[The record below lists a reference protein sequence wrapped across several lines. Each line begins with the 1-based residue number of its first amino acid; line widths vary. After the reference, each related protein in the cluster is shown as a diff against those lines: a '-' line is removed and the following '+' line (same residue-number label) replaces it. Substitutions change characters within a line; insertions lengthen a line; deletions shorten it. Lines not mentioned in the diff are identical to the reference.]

1 LGRLSQR
8 IGRRWTTI
16 LAATLLLPIVPFW
29 AFASSP
35 FVLAGAAFLLQICVQ
50 GAWSVIPAHLNE
62 LSPRSM
68 RATFPGFVY
77 QLGNLLASY
86 NGTLQS
92 VISDHMGGNCSWAL
106 AGVASTV
113 AIVIIILMLLGR
125 EARHVHMGA
134 PPSDH
139 GFTMCHTPCTPSP
152 FASPGESR
160 E

>member
-1 LGRLSQR
+1 MTIRRL
-8 IGRRWTTI
+8 TTI

-62 LSPRSM
+62 LSPRST

-86 NGTLQS
+86 NATLQS
-92 VISDHMGGNCSWAL
+92 SIGDHMGGNYSWAL
-106 AGVASTV
+106 ASVASTV
-113 AIVIIILMLLGR
+113 AVVIIILMLIGR
-125 EARHVHMGA
+125 EGRHIRMGVP
-134 PPSDH
+134 PPSI
-139 GFTMCHTPCTPSP
+139 P
-152 FASPGESR
+152 
-160 E
+160 